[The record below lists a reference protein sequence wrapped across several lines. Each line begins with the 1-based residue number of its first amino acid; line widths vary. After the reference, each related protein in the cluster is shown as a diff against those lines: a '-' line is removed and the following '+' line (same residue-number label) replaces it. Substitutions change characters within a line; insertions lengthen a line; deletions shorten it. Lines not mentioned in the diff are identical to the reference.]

1 MRAALAIVTIFA
13 LLVAVAAVALASS
26 GPMVGG
32 GYIAVALSLATV
44 IYAVSEWLRVSR
56 GRASLLPLRLALVI
70 VCVGVL
76 ASAIRVVGDTQSR
89 RRSATTRPIP
99 ELQPSPTERS
109 SP

>member
-1 MRAALAIVTIFA
+1 MRAAFTILTIFA

-32 GYIAVALSLATV
+32 GYIAVALSLTTG
-44 IYAVSEWLRVSR
+44 IYAICEWLRVSR

-70 VCVGVL
+70 VCVGVV
-76 ASAIRVVGDTQSR
+76 ASTMRVVGDTQSR

-99 ELQPSPTERS
+99 ELQPSAAEPP